1 MHRTLRAIGGSAVA
15 LLVGATLLAACSSN
29 NSSSTTTTGA
39 GGNIHSSTNTGP
51 NTPAPKPLATMT
63 NVTLTVPAK
72 VESFAAPIVAQM
84 DGEFTKE
91 NLNVTIELDPGGAA
105 SEPQE
110 LAQGTAQVTETGLN
124 AGTLNA
130 ISQGVGLRYVGYP
143 YTYQAGDKEGFW
155 VDKTFLN
162 KNGTFNKSMLST
174 FKITLGTAGVAS
186 ASALPVQ
193 QWLQKSGVS
202 LSQLSITNLSGA
214 ALVTA
219 LQNGAVQGAYALSPY
234 YQPLLTDNRFVLV
247 TPTPLAT
254 GVFEMSNQFISSQ
267 PLVAQAIMRALIR
280 TDRTELA
287 PGYRN
292 NTAVMGIIS
301 TWLGVPVSSVDN
313 NPPVVFSTDMGT
325 AALGPLLTGV
335 QQMWISLG
343 GVLAYTKPL
352 TVEQA
357 VNPSVV
363 NAVLAATS

>member
-1 MHRTLRAIGGSAVA
+1 MHKTLRAIGGSAAA
-15 LLVGATLLAACSSN
+15 LLIGATLLAACSSST
-29 NSSSTTTTGA
+29 NSSSTTT
-39 GGNIHSSTNTGP
+39 GGNINSTTNSGP

-72 VESFAAPIVAQM
+72 VESFATPIVAQM
-84 DGEFTKE
+84 NGEFTKE

-110 LAQGTAQVTETGLN
+110 LAQGSAQVTETGLN

-143 YTYQAGDKEGFW
+143 YTYQTGDKEGFW
-155 VDKTFLN
+155 VDKTYLN
-162 KNGTFNKSMLST
+162 KNGTLNKAKLST

-186 ASALPVQ
+186 SSALPVQ
-193 QWLQKSGVS
+193 QWLQKSGVN
-202 LSQLSITNLSGA
+202 LSQVTITNLSGA

-234 YQPLLTDNRFVLV
+234 YQPLLTDPRFTLV

-254 GVFEMSNQFISSQ
+254 GVYEMSSQFISQQ

-280 TDRTELA
+280 TDRTDLG
-287 PGYRN
+287 PNYRN
-292 NTAVMGIIS
+292 NAAVMGIIS
-301 TWLGVPVSSVDN
+301 TWLGIPAATVAN
-313 NPPVVFSTDMGT
+313 NPAVVFSTDMDT

-343 GVLAYTKPL
+343 GVLSYTKPL
-352 TVEQA
+352 TVKQ
-357 VNPSVV
+357 VVDPSVV
-363 NAVLAATS
+363 NAVLK